1 MASYFEVTLNR
12 SYNGRTD
19 SVIGTLQGM
28 GLKRPGTTVYLKD
41 TPAVRGMIFKVVDMV
56 SVKPKTGTPP
66 VASKRELARKFKAS
80 GGKAKKSAPKSAQA

>member
-1 MASYFEVTLNR
+1 MAKYFEVRLKR

-28 GLKRPGTTVYLKD
+28 GLKRPGSVVSLKD

-56 SVKPKTGTPP
+56 EVTPKSGTMP
-66 VASKRELARKFKAS
+66 ASKRELARKFKAS
-80 GGKAKKSAPKSAQA
+80 GGKAKKTGAKSAEA